1 MSDWWSIEVF
11 DAEFPASSWRYSWGD
26 ALIESALTY
35 GADHWEWHEH
45 RWGLVFEVSFADEE
59 AWRLWRELPGTR
71 AALDAVPDPVNGLH
85 VYRGR
90 GGSSGSPV
98 PRRPRPAP
106 GAAAVDLEPP
116 AEERRYDL
124 RHAGTEPPPGELSPV
139 APGVPAPPAAPPLAV
154 TPEAVPRG

>member
-11 DAEFPASSWRYSWGD
+11 DAEFPASSWRYSWGE
-26 ALIESALTY
+26 ALIESALTS

-45 RWGLVFEVSFADEE
+45 RWGVVFEVRFADEA
-59 AWRLWRELPGTR
+59 AWSRWRDLPGTR

-98 PRRPRPAP
+98 PRRPKPAP
-106 GAAAVDLEPP
+106 GAAAIDLETP
-116 AEERRYDL
+116 AEEHRYDL
-124 RHAGTEPPPGELSPV
+124 RGAEAPPLPEAPPGELTPV
-139 APGVPAPPAAPPLAV
+139 APGVPAPPV
-154 TPEAVPRG
+154 